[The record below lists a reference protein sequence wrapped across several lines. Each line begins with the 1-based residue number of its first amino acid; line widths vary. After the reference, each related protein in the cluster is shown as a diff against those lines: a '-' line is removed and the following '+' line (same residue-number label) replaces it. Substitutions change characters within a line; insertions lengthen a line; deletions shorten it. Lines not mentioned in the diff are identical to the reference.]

1 MPPQS
6 SMKHH
11 VLLSVTVV
19 AAVCCG
25 AIAMAA
31 WSFDAT
37 INQNGVT
44 AKFHVTCA
52 NGCVSTVT
60 VI

>member
-1 MPPQS
+1 
-6 SMKHH
+6 MKHH